1 MFGLR
6 RKAVGPCRAAQPAPP
21 TKRWRAEIGTDVS
34 EDHPLESEVRVH
46 DSDIEDRDEGGSSDG
61 SDDEGGGSEESAAE
75 LARWCRC
82 QVREGGPGAAACR
95 NALSAAAHGSSSS
108 CPHRLLHELSSSDT
122 GRGFLRSC
130 GHIFCAQIL
139 VVRARSGTHR
149 AASKDDGYR
158 EVLR

>member
-46 DSDIEDRDEGGSSDG
+46 DSDIEDRDEGGSDDG

-130 GHIFCAQIL
+130 A
-139 VVRARSGTHR
+139 ARY
-149 AASKDDGYR
+149 ASA
-158 EVLR
+158 LR